1 MLSMNNID
9 WDELKHKYA
18 QTRFRLSRKERFR
31 VYRKLQGMLSMNE
44 SLGRSL
50 ERMWYNITD
59 MGKYPDRPAAR
70 AVRDWLNQ
78 DRAGRNLSEAMQGW
92 VPTNELFMIS
102 AGEES
107 GEVARAFTVILE
119 LGASGQEMKRAI
131 TQAITYPLFMLVLVG
146 AVLWMFGV
154 NMIAPMKQFAPPKV
168 MQSMSSLVATSDFV
182 EHYGILVII
191 LLGAA
196 IGGLAASMPRWRGDL
211 RVKFDM
217 YPPWS
222 WYRIW
227 QGSAFMLS
235 LSALLAASVPLKRA
249 LEVLENQSGPWLKE
263 RLFAARQE
271 VLRGRNLGEALRAI
285 KMNFPDPQVALDLEI
300 LAERADVAETMQSI
314 TNEWMEEQ
322 IEKLKLQS
330 AMVRII
336 GMGVVAGIIA
346 WAMLSIVNVSTVMSN
361 SGLT

>member
-1 MLSMNNID
+1 MFNMNNID
-9 WDELKHKYA
+9 WDEVKHKIA

-31 VYRKLQGMLSMNE
+31 VYRKLQGMLAMNE

-50 ERMWYNITD
+50 ERLWYNITD
-59 MGKYPDRPAAR
+59 KGRHVDRPAAR
-70 AVRDWLNQ
+70 AIRDWLNQ
-78 DRAGRNLSEAMQGW
+78 DRAGRNLSEAMNGW

-119 LGASGQEMKRAI
+119 LGASGQEMKQAI
-131 TQAITYPLFMLVLVG
+131 TQAITYPLFMLCLVG

-168 MQSMSSLVATSDFV
+168 MASMSSLVATSDFV

-191 LLGAA
+191 LVAAAIAFLGAT
-196 IGGLAASMPRWRGDL
+196 MPRWRGET

-217 YPPWS
+217 FPPWS

-263 RLFAARQE
+263 RLFSARQE
-271 VLRGRNLGEALRAI
+271 VLRGRNLGEALGAI

-300 LAERADVAETMQSI
+300 LAERADVAETMQAI
-314 TNEWMEEQ
+314 TNEWMTEQ
-322 IEKLKLQS
+322 IAKLKVQ
-330 AMVRII
+330 AQFVRII
-336 GMGVVAGIIA
+336 GMGIVAGIIA
-346 WAMLSIVNVSTVMSN
+346 WAMLSIVNVSTEMSN